1 MIAQA
6 DPRAADARAILRN
19 AGIDPVKDPRNLIVI
34 SQGLHKSMH
43 TNNYYRYINRKLENC
58 TSTSDVE
65 RALLEIKVDIQFA
78 NETGIR
84 R

>member
-1 MIAQA
+1 
-6 DPRAADARAILRN
+6 
-19 AGIDPVKDPRNLIVI
+19 
-34 SQGLHKSMH
+34 MH